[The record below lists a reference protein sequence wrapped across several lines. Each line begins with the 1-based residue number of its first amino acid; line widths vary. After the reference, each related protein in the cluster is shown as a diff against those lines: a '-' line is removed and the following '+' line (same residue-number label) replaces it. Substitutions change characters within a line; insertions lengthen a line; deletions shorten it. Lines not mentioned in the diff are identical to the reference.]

1 MVRFKSHIF
10 LFVLL
15 LPFFFFWIECVLV
28 CYVATPSS
36 NFYVVRV
43 SRHFGFP
50 EILMLG
56 APSQYHGSEGIPPCQ
71 ELACPRALL
80 FISLLLQT
88 IAPFMSENSG
98 FFHFVPF
105 SVTVLG
111 PAV

>member
-1 MVRFKSHIF
+1 MARFITSSS
-10 LFVLL
+10 VLL
-15 LPFFFFWIECVLV
+15 LLFFFFWIECVLV
-28 CYVATPSS
+28 CYVATPF

-50 EILMLG
+50 EIPMLG
-56 APSQYHGSEGIPPCQ
+56 APSQYHSSEGVPPCQ
-71 ELACPRALL
+71 ELACPGALL

-111 PAV
+111 PVV